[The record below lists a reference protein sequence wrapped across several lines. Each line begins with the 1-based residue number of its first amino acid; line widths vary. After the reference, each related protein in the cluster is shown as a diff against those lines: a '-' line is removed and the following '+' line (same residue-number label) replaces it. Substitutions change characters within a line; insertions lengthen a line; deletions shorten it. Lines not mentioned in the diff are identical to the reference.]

1 MSAPEREPGSG
12 GARYYSGFY
21 PMHLALLS
29 VASNVLPVAW
39 WTPVSKDPFRFLVAI
54 DRRNHSLE
62 LLRGCGEAAL
72 HFLPSSERERV
83 IRAGYSSGK
92 RRDKISKLG
101 FVLEPAVSLTETRVV
116 QGADAIFE
124 LRVRREIGEPDDDGD
139 HVPFLFDVV
148 HVHRGA
154 RPAMGEPLL
163 FLGWRDF
170 ATLGERW
177 RFRP

>member
-1 MSAPEREPGSG
+1 MSAPTVPN
-12 GARYYSGFY
+12 ARYYSGFY

-29 VASNVLPVAW
+29 VARNVLPVAW
-39 WTPVSKDPFRFLVAI
+39 WTPASKEPFRFVVAI

-62 LLRGCGEAAL
+62 LLRRCGEAAL
-72 HFLPSSERERV
+72 HFLPWSERERV
-83 IRAGYSSGK
+83 VRAGYSSGK
-92 RRDKISKLG
+92 KRDKASKLG
-101 FVLEPAVSLTETRVV
+101 FVLEPAACLAETRVV
-116 QGADAIFE
+116 QGADAVFE
-124 LRVRREIGEPDDDGD
+124 LRVRRELVDQDDDGD

-148 HVHRGA
+148 HVHRGT
-154 RPAMGEPLL
+154 RPATGEPLL